1 MAEQAS
7 YPDYITPE
15 IKALIG
21 TEAEMEAWD
30 EVERGAIRRFVQAVM
45 DPDPVYWDDAYA
57 ATTRYGGVV
66 APPMYPMY
74 AFRFP
79 PNAPDPLDAAVHD
92 PHYHGGSFMPRF
104 GLPEPPVPLHRV
116 LNGGNDVEC
125 LALARPGDRLRA
137 KSMIEDIYQ
146 KNGRSGPM
154 VFIRMKIV
162 ISNQNGQVLL
172 INRQTSIR
180 R

>member
-1 MAEQAS
+1 MDAQVS
-7 YPDYITPE
+7 YPDYITPD

-21 TEAEMEAWD
+21 REAQMEAWD

-45 DPDPVYWDDAYA
+45 DPDPVYWDDGYA
-57 ATTRYGGVV
+57 AKTRYRGVV

-79 PNAPDPLDAAVHD
+79 PNAADPLDAACNN
-92 PHYHGGSFMPRF
+92 PHFHGGSFMPRF
-104 GLPEPPVPLHRV
+104 GLPEPPVPLQRV
-116 LNGGNDVEC
+116 LNGGNDVEF

-137 KSMIEDIYQ
+137 KSTIEDIYQ
-146 KNGRSGPM
+146 KNGRNGPM

-162 ISNQNGQVLL
+162 ITNQDGHVLL

>member
-1 MAEQAS
+1 MDATVS

-21 TEAEMEAWD
+21 KEAQMDAWD
-30 EVERGAIRRFVQAVM
+30 EVERGAVRRFVQAVM
-45 DPDPVYWDDAYA
+45 DPDPVYWDNEYA
-57 ATTRYGGVV
+57 STTRYGGVV
-66 APPMYPMY
+66 VPPMYPMY

-79 PNAPDPLDAAVHD
+79 PDAPDPLDAAYDD
-92 PHYHGGSFMPRF
+92 PLYHGGSFMPRF
-104 GLPEPPVPLHRV
+104 GLPEPPVPLQRV
-116 LNGGNDVEC
+116 LNGGNDVEF

-137 KSMIEDIYQ
+137 KSVIEDIYQ
-146 KNGRSGPM
+146 KNGRQGPM
-154 VFIRMKIV
+154 VFIQMKIV
-162 ISNQNGQVLL
+162 ISNQDGQVLL

>member
-1 MAEQAS
+1 MTEPVA

-15 IKALIG
+15 IKGLIG
-21 TEAEMEAWD
+21 SEAEIPAWD
-30 EVERGAIRRFVQAVM
+30 EVERGAVRRFVQAVM
-45 DPDPVYWDDAYA
+45 DPDPVYWDDGSA
-57 ATTRYGGVV
+57 AATRYGGVV

-79 PNAPDPLDAAVHD
+79 PNGPDPLDGAYGH

-104 GLPEPPVPLHRV
+104 GLPEPPVPLQRV
-116 LNGGNDVEC
+116 LNGGNDVEFY
-125 LALARPGDRLRA
+125 ALARPGDRLRA
-137 KSMIEDIYQ
+137 KSVIEDIYQ
-146 KNGRSGPM
+146 KNGRNGPM

-162 ISNQNGQVLL
+162 ISNQDGQVLL